1 MHYGSAGIQAEV
13 DDGDVFVSKGRGKR
27 KGDWEVD
34 LAAMSGSLVH
44 EIKNPL
50 STLNLNAQLIL
61 EDWKDAVSPREQR
74 TVKRLK
80 VILSEVERL
89 ERIVDSFLRFT
100 ERHELDLKPCSLNHI
115 FEELADFIGLEAP
128 KKSIQVRLGLDP
140 DLEPF
145 PMDADLMRQVFLN
158 LVVNAKNAMEDK
170 GGELILRTRKVER
183 NGTLWAVGDVIDTGN
198 GIPPQLRQRIFDLY
212 FSTRKEGT
220 GLGLSTSKRITEE
233 HGGFIEVQ
241 SDEGKGSHFSV
252 FLPLS
257 VEEGKNAS
265 DVSPEEA
272 PGAGI

>member
-1 MHYGSAGIQAEV
+1 
-13 DDGDVFVSKGRGKR
+13 VSQGRWKR

-100 ERHELDLKPCSLNHI
+100 ERHELDLKPCSLNQLL
-115 FEELADFIGLEAP
+115 EELADFIGPEAR
-128 KKSIQVRLGLDP
+128 KKNIQVRLGLDH

-145 PMDADLMRQVFLN
+145 PLDGDLMRQVFLN
-158 LVVNAKNAMEDK
+158 LVVNAKNAMEEK

-183 NGTLWAVGDVIDTGN
+183 NGTVWAVGDVIDTGN

-212 FSTRKEGT
+212 FSTRREGT

-252 FLPLS
+252 FLPMS
-257 VEEGKNAS
+257 MEEGKNES